1 MGDLKLT
8 SASGS
13 VTLSPENV
21 AGTTTITL
29 PSSTATLAT
38 NENFTSTGIDDNA
51 TSTAITIDS
60 SENVGIG
67 VTPES
72 WQSTRKALQVGDS
85 TAVWGDIYKNSWFSN
100 NVYRNT
106 SGTESYI
113 NSSPAQ
119 QVYMNNGGIMYF
131 QTASSGTADNAI
143 TWTTAMTINNSGN
156 VYINSSGIGGAKFV
170 AEADSTTENPAAIHN
185 TRTGT
190 SSEYSVLLYRN
201 SSLVGSIQTTNTATS
216 YNTSSDYRL
225 KENVVPMTGSIDRV
239 KALKP
244 SRFNFITDPDTTVDG
259 FLAHEAQEVVPE
271 AISGEKDAMM
281 MEEYEVTPAVKDEN
295 DNIVTEAVM
304 GTREVPDMQGI
315 DQAKL
320 VPLLVGA
327 IQEQQTLIESLQADI
342 AILKGATI

>member
-1 MGDLKLT
+1 
-8 SASGS
+8 
-13 VTLSPENV
+13 V

-60 SENVGIG
+60 SENVGLG

-72 WQSTRKALQVGDS
+72 WENGWTALQVGGISVLYGS
-85 TAVWGDIYKNSWFSN
+85 TAQVAGSETDLAN
-100 NVYRNT
+100 NA
-106 SGTESYI
+106 YI
-113 NSSPAQ
+113 NSSGQASYIVTDEASRIRQ
-119 QVYMNNGGIMYF
+119 DSGIIELQV
-131 QTASSGTADNAI
+131 ASSGQADDPI

-156 VYINSSGIGGAKFV
+156 ITRDGSF
-170 AEADSTTENPAAIHN
+170 DSTSNDWSLSSTTLQLSRSSTGSYDQIVFYNPN
-185 TRTGT
+185 GEVGT
-190 SSEYSVLLYRN
+190 IMTSASS
-201 SSLVGSIQTTNTATS
+201 TS

>member
-1 MGDLKLT
+1 
-8 SASGS
+8 
-13 VTLSPENV
+13 V
-21 AGTTTITL
+21 AGTTTITV

-67 VTPES
+67 VTPEAN
-72 WQSTRKALQVGDS
+72 WRTNRTALQVAGLG
-85 TAVWGDIYKNSWFSN
+85 AMWGDATAGVSGELNLSN
-100 NVYRNT
+100 NVYMDNT
-106 SGTESYI
+106 SGDDYYI
-113 NSSPAQ
+113 INDQASKISMQ
-119 QVYMNNGGIMYF
+119 DGNFYF
-131 QTASSGTADNAI
+131 KNAAAGTADTEI
-143 TWTTAMTINNSGN
+143 SWTTAMTIENDGDI
-156 VYINSSGIGGAKFV
+156 YAPNSSGSTHIALKYNSGSNPWILVNGTSTA
-170 AEADSTTENPAAIHN
+170 STTKIEFRNAN
-185 TRTGT
+185 GVVGT
-190 SSEYSVLLYRN
+190 
-201 SSLVGSIQTTNTATS
+201 IQTSGSSTS

-244 SRFNFITDPDTTVDG
+244 SRFNFIADPDTTVDG

-271 AISGEKDAMM
+271 AISGEKDAMTT
-281 MEEYEVTPAVKDEN
+281 EEYEVTPAVKDEN

-315 DQAKL
+315 DQSKL
-320 VPLLVGA
+320 VALLVGA